1 MLYFHNHLKM
11 QFGSI
16 KNNLKIDPLPEV
28 QNQPSCKVQAASG
41 FLYNNKRALEPL
53 RQYRPLICRE
63 PSSMSDYF
71 ARDWDDPEIPASG
84 KFLISLKEN
93 KTLTNFLAQLIFFPV
108 L

>member
-1 MLYFHNHLKM
+1 M

-28 QNQPSCKVQAASG
+28 LNQPSCKVQAASG
-41 FLYNNKRALEPL
+41 FLYNDKRAQALEPT
-53 RQYRPLICRE
+53 RQNRPLICRE
-63 PSSMSDYF
+63 PSSTSDYF

-84 KFLISLKEN
+84 NLLISLKEN